1 MRNQNEIMK
10 TKFLIVTMSDNSQW
24 KIPAQFIADRR
35 AKYYSEAE
43 CKKDPT
49 LLLAVVYNREF
60 EYTLKSNAEIIDW
73 TSNNMNWCDVKDVAV
88 EIPHK
93 KKEPDYDNDWADA
106 YKEVLTV
113 EL

>member
-35 AKYYSEAE
+35 AKYYSESD

-49 LLLAVVYNREF
+49 LLLAVVYNQEF
-60 EYTLKSNAEIIDW
+60 EYALKNEEEIIDW
-73 TSNNMNWCDVKDVAV
+73 ASNNMNWSDVKDIAT
-88 EIPHK
+88 ELPSK
-93 KKEPDYDNDWADA
+93 KKELDFEDEWPNAN
-106 YKEVLTV
+106 KEIV